1 MADALKKGIA
11 AKFLLPMVGAYIAA
25 AVALSL
31 SAPADLIAKLAPV
44 VGATG
49 VLGVLALVSEELLP
63 RPFKEVVVFWRR
75 RRRLPGFCAFSKIA
89 PTDGRVDQATLKSLL
104 PAGPMTPEQENQLW
118 YKWLKETESDAG
130 ISQNHRNFLILRD
143 AAVLA
148 AALAAFSPILL
159 IMNQNAW
166 LHVLALA
173 AISGCLYLVL
183 MVSAR
188 NSACR
193 LVGNVVALKV
203 AKQTPA
209 TVAQQRRKG
218 QSARSAQ
225 KPGKP
230 KTTK

>member
-11 AKFLLPMVGAYIAA
+11 AKFLLPMVGAYVAA
-25 AVALSL
+25 AAALSL
-31 SAPADLIAKLAPV
+31 SAPADLMAKLTPV

-49 VLGVLALVSEELLP
+49 VLGVLALVGEELLP

-75 RRRLPGFCAFSKIA
+75 MRRLPGFCAFSKIA
-89 PTDGRVDQATLKSLL
+89 PADGRVDQATLKSLL
-104 PAGPMTPEQENQLW
+104 PAGPITPEQENQLW
-118 YKWLKETESDAG
+118 YKWLKETECDPG

-159 IMNQNAW
+159 ILNQDVW
-166 LHVLALA
+166 QHVLALA
-173 AISGCLYLVL
+173 AISGCLYLLL
-183 MVSAR
+183 MMSAR

-193 LVGNVVALKV
+193 LVGNVIALKV
-203 AKQTPA
+203 AQQTPA
-209 TVAQQRRKG
+209 AVAQQRRKG

-225 KPGKP
+225 KPSKP